1 MMAGRKLVIAAGHM
15 MMYCRYL
22 NGLNPMSL
30 GQVICMALMADWP
43 SQK

>member
-22 NGLNPMSL
+22 NDLSPMSL
-30 GQVICMALMADWP
+30 GQVSCMVLMADWL